1 MAFNLHRA
9 YTRIITAIIF
19 GLIVMILI
27 TWFPIGIILTV
38 TIMLICWS
46 SMSELLEDMADE
58 ENLNKK
64 WIKERGIFFKIIPTI
79 SIGLLVLFLII
90 AFKPDIFWAYASYEY
105 GMNICVGILA
115 IGIFVMCVVM
125 TQAFVENFIGILG
138 GILTFI
144 AIWILFPKSITYE
157 GIQESH
163 ILDILTFIIGA
174 IFTIFVLKIFK
185 KLIIKDVSRW
195 SKK

>member
-1 MAFNLHRA
+1 
-9 YTRIITAIIF
+9 
-19 GLIVMILI
+19 
-27 TWFPIGIILTV
+27 
-38 TIMLICWS
+38 MLICWS